1 MQIHRATIDDLAL
14 LAPLFDAYRVFYEQS
29 SDLALA
35 RHFLEQRLSKQ
46 ESIIFMAIEDPA
58 ESTSTSAQQLG
69 LGFVQLYPSFSS
81 VSAQRLWI
89 LNDLFVAPHARRR
102 GVAQALMNRAKD
114 FSGEDGA
121 KGLFLETAHDNH
133 HAQAL
138 YESLGYAK
146 NSEYYYFLATP
157 LPKHK

>member
-1 MQIHRATIDDLAL
+1 MSIQIQRATIDDLAL

-29 SDLALA
+29 ADLALA

-46 ESIIFMAIEDPA
+46 ESIIFLALEDA
-58 ESTSTSAQQLG
+58 TESTSTSAQQRG

-102 GVAQALMNRAKD
+102 GAEARPRLEGPNPAERSTQSRRARQAR
-114 FSGEDGA
+114 GE
-121 KGLFLETAHDNH
+121 
-133 HAQAL
+133 
-138 YESLGYAK
+138 
-146 NSEYYYFLATP
+146 
-157 LPKHK
+157 